1 MVAEAVQDYGIHAT
15 VDTCLALLDGH
26 EDYGLLPVP
35 LTYLAGAQAVGKL
48 GRGDLTLRQQSH
60 WPRVW
65 AGRAL
70 RHVWLTYAEPGVVA
84 ALADPAWRVRE
95 VAAKVVDQR
104 RLGSAVE
111 PLRPLLRD
119 RELRVR
125 VAAVR
130 ALGAIGG
137 LEQVAWVK
145 AMDTTEPAMRVAVD
159 GALRGLRLSAG
170 RQLPV

>member
-1 MVAEAVQDYGIHAT
+1 MLAEAVHDYGIHAT

-35 LTYLAGAQAVGKL
+35 LAYLAGAHAVGKL
-48 GRGDLTLRQQSH
+48 GRGDLTLRDQGH

-70 RHVWLTYAEPGVVA
+70 RYVWLDYAEPGVVA
-84 ALADPAWRVRE
+84 ALADPSWRVRE

-104 RLGSAVE
+104 RLTSAVE
-111 PLRPLLRD
+111 QLRPLLRD
-119 RELRVR
+119 REVRVR
-125 VAAVR
+125 VAGVR
-130 ALGAIGG
+130 ALGATGG
-137 LEQVAWVK
+137 LEHVAWVK
-145 AMDTTEPAMRVAVD
+145 AMDTTDPGLRVAVD

-170 RQLPV
+170 RQPAL